1 MTHRASPARGPA
13 VALLAIAALAAGL
26 PAAAGGP
33 EPRLAYLGIALDQP
47 LALPEC
53 PTRAMS
59 RGILVYDPP
68 VQPCWRQLLAPQQ
81 DGGGKPPA
89 EGQVSLRQLAVP
101 DAIDAGGVTVSLY
114 DGKVALVSAGVPRRA
129 DQDAVFA
136 QLQAQFG
143 TPTTLERGAAN
154 NLYGEKVPT
163 LMASWELPDGRVLLT
178 GATTLEGNGNVTVL
192 TRAEIERLKQLSDAP
207 DDDA

>member
-1 MTHRASPARGPA
+1 MTHRASPGRWPA
-13 VALLAIAALAAGL
+13 AALLAIAALAAGS
-26 PAAAGGP
+26 PAAAGP
-33 EPRLAYLGIALDQP
+33 ASRLAYLGIALDQP

-53 PTRAMS
+53 PTRAMN

-81 DGGGKPPA
+81 DGGGKPPV
-89 EGQVSLRQLAVP
+89 EGQVSLRELAVP
-101 DAIDAGGVTVSLY
+101 AAIDSDGVTVSLY
-114 DGKVALVSAGVPRRA
+114 DGKVALVSAGVPKRA
-129 DQDAVFA
+129 DQDAVLA

-192 TRAEIERLKQLSDAP
+192 TRAEIERLKQLTDTPEDGA
-207 DDDA
+207 

>member
-13 VALLAIAALAAGL
+13 LALLAIAALAAGP

-33 EPRLAYLGIALDQP
+33 APRLAYLGIALDQP

-81 DGGGKPPA
+81 DGDGKPPA
-89 EGQVSLRQLAVP
+89 EGQVSLRELAVP
-101 DAIDAGGVTVSLY
+101 AQINSSAIAVTLY
-114 DGKVALVSAGVPRRA
+114 DGKVALVSASVPRLD
-129 DQDAVFA
+129 DQDIVFA

-143 TPTTLERGAAN
+143 TPTTLERGASN

-192 TRAEIERLKQLSDAP
+192 TRAEIERLKQLADAP
-207 DDDA
+207 DDDV